1 MIDAILQ
8 FEKSIEE
15 LESNAEIANHG
26 VFEAAEEIISNI
38 RERTLEMVAV

>member
-26 VFEAAEEIISNI
+26 VFEAAEEMYFKHS
-38 RERTLEMVAV
+38 RTHS